1 MRQGVSARRFLR
13 PQIGDARAAFSVS
26 LIGDLPP
33 EQHNPIHIDCLLGA
47 LVKIFLVEDNAGF
60 RATLSGLIERIPSA
74 SLVGWADDAP
84 EAVSA
89 IHKLQPDVL
98 LVDLMLTSTS
108 GFQVL
113 RSVRRASL
121 GVACLVVTNMVSPGL
136 RALCMTL
143 GAQGVFD
150 KTLELD
156 SLALALTKLASN
168 DVALTAHN
176 SSTATSLHP

>member
-1 MRQGVSARRFLR
+1 
-13 PQIGDARAAFSVS
+13 
-26 LIGDLPP
+26 
-33 EQHNPIHIDCLLGA
+33 
-47 LVKIFLVEDNAGF
+47 VKIFFVEDNAGF
-60 RATLSGLIERIPSA
+60 RTTLSQLIARIPGA
-74 SLVGWADDAP
+74 CLVGWADDAP

-121 GVACLVVTNMVSPGL
+121 GTACLVVTNMVSPGL

-156 SLALALTKLASN
+156 ALSLALHELVSTREISPP
-168 DVALTAHN
+168 TAAMAH
-176 SSTATSLHP
+176 S